1 MTHKIF
7 IVDDE
12 PQVIDSIKRCLRKVD
27 AEFMSFESPIKA
39 IEMAA
44 EIQPSL
50 IITDQRMPFMTG
62 TEMIAKIRQSYNNFD
77 AILVSA
83 FNDFNDVANAFNRG
97 DIQQYIAKPWD
108 KEELRRIVQSSLV
121 HPQEELQKQSV
132 TNVENDLGFH
142 GIISNHDSMVK
153 VFNYLK
159 KASSANIPV
168 FITGETGTGKEL
180 AAKAFHQEGMR
191 RNSPFVAVNCANFS
205 DSLMESQLFGH
216 VKGAFT
222 GAVRSQKGL
231 LETAGDGV
239 IFLDEITCL
248 PLDLQAKLLR
258 VLQER
263 EFSPIGSHSPQKFHA
278 QIVSASS
285 TPLRQAVELGE
296 FREDLFYR
304 LNVVTVELPPL
315 RARGDDVIMLA
326 DYFLQRFCREH
337 NKEEIVF
344 SASAHEKMKRYH
356 WPGNIRQLENLV
368 HSLVVLTEGTTI
380 ESELIDLD
388 FKFPENTSPQALA
401 DANTEPLPVNH
412 GDIDDKFQAE
422 KEEIIPLWKTEKR
435 AIENAIN
442 AFEGNVTRAAAALE
456 VSPSTLYRKLQSW
469 KDLAG

>member
-1 MTHKIF
+1 MKNKII

-27 AEFMSFESPIKA
+27 AEFFTFDSPIKV
-39 IEMAA
+39 IEKVA
-44 EIQPSL
+44 EIQPNL
-50 IITDQRMPFMTG
+50 IITDQRMPFMSG
-62 TEMIAKIRQSYNNFD
+62 TEMIEKIRQDYNKFD

-83 FNDFNDVANAFNRG
+83 FNDFNDVANAFNQG

-108 KEELRRIVQSSLV
+108 KEELRRTVQSSLASV
-121 HPQEELQKQSV
+121 RDGLRSEVV
-132 TNVENDLGFH
+132 TNKPDTPGFH
-142 GIISNHDSMVK
+142 GIISAHESMVK

-191 RNSPFVAVNCANFS
+191 RTSPFVAVNCANFS

-222 GAVRSQKGL
+222 GAIRSQKGL

-263 EFSPIGSHSPQKFHA
+263 EFSPIGSHSPQKFLA

-315 RARGDDVIMLA
+315 RARGDDVITLA
-326 DYFLQRFCREH
+326 DHFLQRFCKEL
-337 NKEEIVF
+337 NKEKLTF
-344 SASAHEKMKRYH
+344 SSSAHQKMKRYH
-356 WPGNIRQLENLV
+356 WPGNIRQLENLI

-380 ESELIDLD
+380 DSELIDLD
-388 FKFPENTSPQALA
+388 FKFPENSILDGNTNIGE
-401 DANTEPLPVNH
+401 DARNS
-412 GDIDDKFQAE
+412 G
-422 KEEIIPLWKTEKR
+422 EIHLDGLTQPGSNEIVPLWKTEKK

-442 AFEGNVTRAAAALE
+442 AFEGNV
-456 VSPSTLYRKLQSW
+456 
-469 KDLAG
+469 